1 MPSHC
6 RWSDIRY
13 FDGDEEV
20 KAAENLLHV
29 HGQVKNMF
37 VYRVLFVV
45 KELLQSLKRNNK
57 WIDKIKRDSI
67 LLEIIYL

>member
-1 MPSHC
+1 MPSHR
-6 RWSDIRY
+6 RWSVVRY

-45 KELLQSLKRNNK
+45 KELSQSLK
-57 WIDKIKRDSI
+57 
-67 LLEIIYL
+67 EE